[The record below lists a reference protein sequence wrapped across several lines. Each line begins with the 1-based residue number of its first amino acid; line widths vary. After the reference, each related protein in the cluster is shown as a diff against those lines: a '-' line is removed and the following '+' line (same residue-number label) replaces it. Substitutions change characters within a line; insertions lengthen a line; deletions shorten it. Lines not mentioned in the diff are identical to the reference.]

1 MKIVQV
7 ASEVYPFSKTGGLA
21 DVVFALSKYQK
32 KLKNDVYVIS
42 PLYKGVLE
50 KFPEISDTGKKTWV
64 ETNEGTFEFNI
75 FKTKKDRVNFIFLS
89 NIFLFERG
97 GYYGVN
103 GKDYEDNYLIF
114 GAFSKAALNV
124 VRHHIKGADIVH
136 CHDWQTALIPALL
149 KTEYSDIFTKSVF
162 TIHNIAFQGIFE
174 FSQVLNLRIDLW
186 LCGLECLEF
195 YGKANFMKS
204 AIVMSDAFTTVSPT
218 YAQEIQREEF
228 GFGLENVI
236 KKYSFKLKGILNGL
250 DYTIWNPKNDK
261 NLYKNY
267 SLKNFSDKFENKKY
281 LCKIYGFNTKLPL
294 FGFVSRFTDQKGV
307 DLIVN
312 TIDKFTNKA
321 NFILLGD
328 TNNTYMQEL
337 LHLNKF
343 ENIAIEF
350 GFKEKLSRLI
360 YAASDF
366 YMMPSR
372 FEPCGIS
379 QLIAM
384 SYGDI
389 PVVRSTGGL
398 KDTIIDI
405 KDGGHGIMFEE
416 YSSGSFMEALNR
428 GVNVYHS
435 SNFLKICRENYKIR
449 FTWENCAIMYQD
461 IYEKIISQG
470 A

>member
-21 DVVFALSKYQK
+21 DVVYALSKYQK

-42 PLYKGVLE
+42 PLYKGILE
-50 KFPEISDTGKKTWV
+50 KFPEISDTGRKTWV

-75 FKTKKDRVNFIFLS
+75 FAHKKERVNYIFLS
-89 NIFLFERG
+89 NLFLFERG
-97 GYYGVN
+97 GYYGKN
-103 GKDYEDNYLIF
+103 GVDYKDNYLVF

-124 VRHHIKGADIVH
+124 IRHYIKGADIVH
-136 CHDWQTALIPALL
+136 CHDWQTALIPSLL
-149 KTEYSDIFTKSVF
+149 KTEYPDIGAKSVF
-162 TIHNIAFQGIFE
+162 TIHNIAFQGLFE
-174 FSQVLNLRIDLW
+174 FSKILNLRIDLW

-204 AIVMSDAFTTVSPT
+204 AIVMCDAFTTVSPT
-218 YAQEIQREEF
+218 YADQIQTAEF

-236 KKYSFKLKGILNGL
+236 KRYNFKLKGILNGL
-250 DYTIWNPKNDK
+250 DYTIWNPKDDK
-261 NLYKNY
+261 YLYKNY
-267 SLKNFSDKFENKKY
+267 SLRNFSEKFENKKF
-281 LCKIYGFNTKLPL
+281 LCKTYGFNEKLPL
-294 FGFVSRFTDQKGV
+294 FGFVSRFTEQKGV

-312 TIDKFTNKA
+312 TIDKFENKA

-337 LHLNKF
+337 LYLNKF
-343 ENIAIEF
+343 ENIAVEF

-405 KDGGHGIMFEE
+405 KDGGNGIMFEE
-416 YSSGSFMEALNR
+416 YSRGTFMEALNR
-428 GVNVYHS
+428 GVNIYHS
-435 SNFLKICRENYKIR
+435 SDFLKICKKNYKIR
-449 FTWENCAIMYQD
+449 FTWENCAIMYQN
-461 IYEKIISQG
+461 IYNKIISQE